1 MSTMSSAAPAS
12 PAAAGHV
19 VTGNIDL
26 TDQTDQID
34 QIDHIDTVDE
44 EFYALVYSD
53 PQWLRAEF
61 DAIIAADSWG
71 STPPSIPS
79 PHGGAERPE
88 RGDGL
93 EPSKVTMPR
102 GLGGHTSR
110 GRGARTRSP
119 PGQPSAATRVARTH
133 RSTRSRGPGRS
144 GRDHETPW
152 RYGA

>member
-1 MSTMSSAAPAS
+1 MNTMSSAAPAS
-12 PAAAGHV
+12 PAAAEHV
-19 VTGNIDL
+19 ATGNID
-26 TDQTDQID
+26 QID
-34 QIDHIDTVDE
+34 DDTVDE

-88 RGDGL
+88 RGDGP
-93 EPSKVTMPR
+93 EPTTVTTPR
-102 GLGGHTSR
+102 GLCGHTNR

-119 PGQPSAATRVARTH
+119 PANRSEAT
-133 RSTRSRGPGRS
+133 
-144 GRDHETPW
+144 
-152 RYGA
+152 

>member
-1 MSTMSSAAPAS
+1 MNTMSSAAPAS
-12 PAAAGHV
+12 PAAAGDA
-19 VTGNIDL
+19 GAGKI
-26 TDQTDQID
+26 DQID
-34 QIDHIDTVDE
+34 QIDQIDDIDTVDE

-88 RGDGL
+88 RGDGP
-93 EPSKVTMPR
+93 EPSTVTTPR
-102 GLGGHTSR
+102 GLCGHTNR

-119 PGQPSAATRVARTH
+119 PANRSEAT
-133 RSTRSRGPGRS
+133 
-144 GRDHETPW
+144 
-152 RYGA
+152 

>member
-1 MSTMSSAAPAS
+1 MNTMSSAAPAS
-12 PAAAGHV
+12 PAAARDASA
-19 VTGNIDL
+19 GNI
-26 TDQTDQID
+26 DQID
-34 QIDHIDTVDE
+34 QIDQIDDIDTVDE
-44 EFYALVYSD
+44 AFYALVYSD

-93 EPSKVTMPR
+93 EPSTVTMPR

-119 PGQPSAATRVARTH
+119 PGQPSAAT
-133 RSTRSRGPGRS
+133 
-144 GRDHETPW
+144 
-152 RYGA
+152 